1 METVRVNVQVHRH
14 EVPGAF
20 LEAGVPPH
28 KIKKKKLREL
38 EKGGG
43 KLTTARNSVG
53 TYLEPILMSEFGK
66 MKTEIGDRPVGAY
79 HDGTTE
85 EGWAF
90 CVILAPNSAPPKRT

>member
-1 METVRVNVQVHRH
+1 
-14 EVPGAF
+14 
-20 LEAGVPPH
+20 LEASTPPQ
-28 KIKKKKLREL
+28 KINKKNLRREP

-66 MKTEIGDRPVGAY
+66 MKKGIGDRPVGAY
-79 HDGTTE
+79 NDGTTE

-90 CVILAPNSAPPKRT
+90 CVILAPNSAPPERT